1 MDIIK
6 SKDNSFALPPA
17 RDLLR
22 TSSPSV
28 EEKDEDKMVIDEPYM
43 ETTDA
48 KPLLPSMQAISSQTD
63 DYIRHRMSDMSV
75 SQQQHQQPQRPYDS
89 ATTKPLS
96 PLEPSSQQTY
106 YEQLPYS
113 RRGSVT
119 DPAAFHNH
127 NFRRPSITDM
137 SNLPLPNST
146 VVSRRGSIATTDYDY
161 SSRSPSPSPFTSSKR
176 YHENDAAASHP
187 YALNNSGRRDS
198 LPNNNLHHHHT
209 SNGNS
214 NSNSYEPYQRRHS
227 IATAE
232 PTYNHGNR
240 NSVPSSTKYRAAFK
254 FPATIQE
261 SPNYRTY
268 SAPPSPPQSALGN
281 VGHQEL
287 MHENRDLKY
296 NGTSSRKNSISRLP
310 YTSNSNASSS
320 SSSGGGGG
328 PMLPSRRRP
337 SILDDL
343 NDGPSAE
350 QLLVRRASMPV
361 VTSLHRGHYDRS
373 SIPPLPQQQQSRL
386 HELRNEDASDSY
398 IGRHGSM
405 SDGMM
410 DEEKRKET
418 PYSRSP
424 ELRISHKLAERKR
437 RKEMKDL
444 FDELRD
450 SLPVEK
456 NMKTSKWEILSKA
469 VEYISLLKRRDYDME
484 AEITGLRREIDMIKR
499 ERNSLSHKPPFA

>member
-6 SKDNSFALPPA
+6 AEDNNFALPPA

-22 TSSPSV
+22 TSSSSV
-28 EEKDEDKMVIDEPYM
+28 EEIEDRMMIDEPCA

-48 KPLLPSMQAISSQTD
+48 KPFLPSMQAISSQTD

-75 SQQQHQQPQRPYDS
+75 SQQQQQQPQRPYDS
-89 ATTKPLS
+89 ALATTKPLS

-106 YEQLPYS
+106 YEQHPYS

-119 DPAAFHNH
+119 DPAAFQNH

-176 YHENDAAASHP
+176 YHENDAAAPHP
-187 YALNNSGRRDS
+187 YALNNNGRRDS
-198 LPNNNLHHHHT
+198 LPNNNLHHHYP
-209 SNGNS
+209 SNNNS
-214 NSNSYEPYQRRHS
+214 KSNSYEPYQRRHS

-232 PTYNHGNR
+232 PAYNHGNR
-240 NSVPSSTKYRAAFK
+240 NSVPSSTKYRAFK

-281 VGHQEL
+281 VGHQEP

-296 NGTSSRKNSISRLP
+296 SGTPSRKNSISRLP
-310 YTSNSNASSS
+310 YTSNSNNN
-320 SSSGGGGG
+320 GGGGSGGG

-350 QLLVRRASMPV
+350 HLLVRRASMPV
-361 VTSLHRGHYDRS
+361 VTSLHRGHHDRS
-373 SIPPLPQQQQSRL
+373 SIPPPPPLPQQQQSRL
-386 HELRNEDASDSY
+386 YELRNEDANESY
-398 IGRHGSM
+398 ISRHGSM
-405 SDGMM
+405 SDSMM

-469 VEYISLLKRRDYDME
+469 VEYISILKRRDYDME
-484 AEITGLRREIDMIKR
+484 SEISGLRREIDMIKR
-499 ERNSLSHKPPFA
+499 ERKFKS

>member
-6 SKDNSFALPPA
+6 AEENNFALPSA
-17 RDLLR
+17 RELLR
-22 TSSPSV
+22 SSSLS
-28 EEKDEDKMVIDEPYM
+28 EKKEDEMMIDEPFV

-48 KPLLPSMQAISSQTD
+48 KPFLPSMQAISSHTD

-75 SQQQHQQPQRPYDS
+75 SQQQQQQQPQRPYDS
-89 ATTKPLS
+89 VLATTKPLS
-96 PLEPSSQQTY
+96 PLEPSSQQSY
-106 YEQLPYS
+106 YEPLSYS

-176 YHENDAAASHP
+176 YHENDAAATHP
-187 YALNNSGRRDS
+187 YALNNNSRRDS
-198 LPNNNLHHHHT
+198 LPSNNVHHHHS

-214 NSNSYEPYQRRHS
+214 SSNSYEPYQRRHS

-240 NSVPSSTKYRAAFK
+240 NSVPSSTKYRAFK

-287 MHENRDLKY
+287 MHENKDLKY
-296 NGTSSRKNSISRLP
+296 NGTPGRKNSISRLP
-310 YTSNSNASSS
+310 YTSNNNSSN
-320 SSSGGGGG
+320 GGG

-350 QLLVRRASMPV
+350 HLLVRRASMPV
-361 VTSLHRGHYDRS
+361 VASFHRSHYDRS
-373 SIPPLPQQQQSRL
+373 SIPPPPPLPQQQQSRL
-386 HELRNEDASDSY
+386 HELRSEDSNESY
-398 IGRHGSM
+398 ATRHGSM
-405 SDGMM
+405 SDSMM
-410 DEEKRKET
+410 EEEKRKET

-484 AEITGLRREIDMIKR
+484 TEISGLRREIDMIKR
-499 ERNSLSHKPPFA
+499 ERGNSSHSPPFA

>member
-1 MDIIK
+1 MDIVK
-6 SKDNSFALPPA
+6 PEESNFALPPA
-17 RDLLR
+17 RELLR
-22 TSSPSV
+22 TSSSS
-28 EEKDEDKMVIDEPYM
+28 EEKEDSMMIDEPFM
-43 ETTDA
+43 EDT
-48 KPLLPSMQAISSQTD
+48 KPFLPSVQAISSHTD

-75 SQQQHQQPQRPYDS
+75 SQHPSQRQYEPA
-89 ATTKPLS
+89 ATPTKTLS
-96 PLEPSSQQTY
+96 PLEPSSQQSY
-106 YEQLPYS
+106 YEPLSYS

-127 NFRRPSITDM
+127 SFRRPSITDM

-161 SSRSPSPSPFTSSKR
+161 SSRSPSPSPFSSSKR
-176 YHENDAAASHP
+176 YHENDAAAPHP
-187 YALNNSGRRDS
+187 YALNNNRRDS
-198 LPNNNLHHHHT
+198 LPNNNLPLHHHSS
-209 SNGNS
+209 SNNMS
-214 NSNSYEPYQRRHS
+214 NTHDPYQRRHS

-240 NSVPSSTKYRAAFK
+240 NSAPSSIKYREAAFK

-261 SPNYRTY
+261 SPNYRTF

-281 VGHQEL
+281 VGNQEL
-287 MHENRDLKY
+287 MHENKDSKY
-296 NGTSSRKNSISRLP
+296 NVTPSRKNSISRLS
-310 YTSNSNASSS
+310 YTPNGSS
-320 SSSGGGGG
+320 GGG

-350 QLLVRRASMPV
+350 HLLVRRASMPV
-361 VTSLHRGHYDRS
+361 VPTLHRSHYDRS
-373 SIPPLPQQQQSRL
+373 NVPPPPPLPQQPQQQSRL
-386 HELRNEDASDSY
+386 HELRSGETGEPYAN
-398 IGRHGSM
+398 RHGSM
-405 SDGMM
+405 SDSMM
-410 DEEKRKET
+410 EEEKRKET

-456 NMKTSKWEILSKA
+456 NMKTSKWEILT

-484 AEITGLRREIDMIKR
+484 AEILGLRREIDMIKR
-499 ERNSLSHKPPFA
+499 ERRNSSNYGPSFA

>member
-1 MDIIK
+1 
-6 SKDNSFALPPA
+6 
-17 RDLLR
+17 
-22 TSSPSV
+22 
-28 EEKDEDKMVIDEPYM
+28 
-43 ETTDA
+43 
-48 KPLLPSMQAISSQTD
+48 MQAISSQTD

-75 SQQQHQQPQRPYDS
+75 SQHPSQRQYEP
-89 ATTKPLS
+89 ATTPTKTLS
-96 PLEPSSQQTY
+96 PLEPSSQQSY
-106 YEQLPYS
+106 YEPLSYS

-127 NFRRPSITDM
+127 SFRRPSITDM
-137 SNLPLPNST
+137 SNLPLPTST

-161 SSRSPSPSPFTSSKR
+161 SSRSSSPSPFSSSKR
-176 YHENDAAASHP
+176 YHENDAAAPHP
-187 YALNNSGRRDS
+187 YALNNGRRDS
-198 LPNNNLHHHHT
+198 LPNNYLPLHHHPSSINTT
-209 SNGNS
+209 SA
-214 NSNSYEPYQRRHS
+214 YDPYQRRHS

-240 NSVPSSTKYRAAFK
+240 NSAPSSTKYRAFK

-261 SPNYRTY
+261 SPNYRTF

-287 MHENRDLKY
+287 MHENKDSKY
-296 NGTSSRKNSISRLP
+296 NGSTSRKNSISRLS
-310 YTSNSNASSS
+310 YTPNGS
-320 SSSGGGGG
+320 GGG

-350 QLLVRRASMPV
+350 HLLVRRASMPV
-361 VTSLHRGHYDRS
+361 VPSLHRNQYDRS
-373 SIPPLPQQQQSRL
+373 NIPPPPPLSQQQQQQSRL
-386 HELRNEDASDSY
+386 HELRSGEISEPCTN
-398 IGRHGSM
+398 RHGSM
-405 SDGMM
+405 SDSMM
-410 DEEKRKET
+410 EEEKRKET

-484 AEITGLRREIDMIKR
+484 VEISGLRREIDMIKR
-499 ERNSLSHKPPFA
+499 ERANSSNYGPPFA

>member
-1 MDIIK
+1 MDIV
-6 SKDNSFALPPA
+6 KDEESNFALPPA

-22 TSSPSV
+22 TSSSL
-28 EEKDEDKMVIDEPYM
+28 EEKEDNMMIDEPFT
-43 ETTDA
+43 EINK
-48 KPLLPSMQAISSQTD
+48 KPFLPSMQAISSQTD

-75 SQQQHQQPQRPYDS
+75 SQQPQQQHHQYEPIVS
-89 ATTKPLS
+89 TKALS
-96 PLEPSSQQTY
+96 PLEPSSQQSY
-106 YEQLPYS
+106 YEPLSYS

-127 NFRRPSITDM
+127 SFRRPSITDM

-161 SSRSPSPSPFTSSKR
+161 SSRSPSPSPFSSSKR
-176 YHENDAAASHP
+176 YHENDAAAPHP
-187 YALNNSGRRDS
+187 YALNNNNRRDS
-198 LPNNNLHHHHT
+198 LPNNNLHHPYP
-209 SNGNS
+209 SNNNNS
-214 NSNSYEPYQRRHS
+214 NNNNMNTKNNNGGNAYDPYQRRHS

-232 PTYNHGNR
+232 STYNHGNR
-240 NSVPSSTKYRAAFK
+240 NSNPSSTKYRAFK

-268 SAPPSPPQSALGN
+268 SAPPSPPQSALSN
-281 VGHQEL
+281 VGHQEFL
-287 MHENRDLKY
+287 HENKELKH
-296 NGTSSRKNSISRLP
+296 NGILSRKNSISRLP
-310 YTSNSNASSS
+310 YTTN
-320 SSSGGGGG
+320 GGG

-350 QLLVRRASMPV
+350 HLLVRRASMPV
-361 VTSLHRGHYDRS
+361 VTSLHRNHYDRS
-373 SIPPLPQQQQSRL
+373 NIPPPPPLPQQPPPPQQNRL
-386 HELRNEDASDSY
+386 HELKNEDNGESYSNRHESVSDS
-398 IGRHGSM
+398 IM
-405 SDGMM
+405 I
-410 DEEKRKET
+410 EEDKRKET

-456 NMKTSKWEILSKA
+456 NMKTT
-469 VEYISLLKRRDYDME
+469 VEYISLLKRHDYDME
-484 AEITGLRREIDMIKR
+484 TEISGLRREIDMIKR
-499 ERNSLSHKPPFA
+499 ERGNSSSNHGPSFA

>member
-1 MDIIK
+1 MDILK
-6 SKDNSFALPPA
+6 SEENNFALPPA

-22 TSSPSV
+22 TSSCSA
-28 EEKDEDKMVIDEPYM
+28 EEKDDKMVIDEPMM
-43 ETTDA
+43 ETADA
-48 KPLLPSMQAISSQTD
+48 KPFLPSMQAISSQTD

-75 SQQQHQQPQRPYDS
+75 SQQQQPQRPYDS
-89 ATTKPLS
+89 AKPLS
-96 PLEPSSQQTY
+96 PLEPSSQQSY
-106 YEQLPYS
+106 YEQRSYS

-161 SSRSPSPSPFTSSKR
+161 SSRSPSPSPFTASKR
-176 YHENDAAASHP
+176 YHENDAAAPHP
-187 YALNNSGRRDS
+187 YALNNNGRRDS
-198 LPNNNLHHHHT
+198 LPSNNLHHPHP
-209 SNGNS
+209 SNS
-214 NSNSYEPYQRRHS
+214 NSNSSSYEPYQRRHS

-240 NSVPSSTKYRAAFK
+240 HSVPSSTKYRAFK

-296 NGTSSRKNSISRLP
+296 NGTPSRKNSISRLP
-310 YTSNSNASSS
+310 YTSNS
-320 SSSGGGGG
+320 SSGGG
-328 PMLPSRRRP
+328 PVLPSRRRP

-350 QLLVRRASMPV
+350 HLLVRRASMPV
-361 VTSLHRGHYDRS
+361 VTSLHHRGHYDRS
-373 SIPPLPQQQQSRL
+373 SIPPPPPLPQQQQQSRL
-386 HELRNEDASDSY
+386 HELRNEDASESY
-398 IGRHGSM
+398 ISRHG
-405 SDGMM
+405 
-410 DEEKRKET
+410 KET

-484 AEITGLRREIDMIKR
+484 AEISGLRREIDMIKR
-499 ERNSLSHKPPFA
+499 ERGSSSHKPPFA